1 MISELHLFVAIVT
14 ICSLFGLGIF
24 FKGGALYI
32 KALRLDDLKEQMKGL
47 ILMVVGSSILGIPLL
62 I

>member
-24 FKGGALYI
+24 FKGCILYI
-32 KALRLDDLKEQMKGL
+32 KGFSLYDLKRSFKGL
-47 ILMVVGSSILGIPLL
+47 SLMIVGSLITGIPLL